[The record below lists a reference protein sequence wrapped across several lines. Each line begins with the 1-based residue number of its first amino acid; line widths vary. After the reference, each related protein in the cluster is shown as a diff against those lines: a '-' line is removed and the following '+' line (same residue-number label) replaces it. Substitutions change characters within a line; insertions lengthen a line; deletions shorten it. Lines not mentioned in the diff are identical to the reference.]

1 MTTLQGL
8 ASKASL
14 AKILKT
20 LKLFSQA
27 ETGTENNSILSLEL
41 AIIDSVQK
49 TEESPAVPSIKQQEN
64 IPPRRVIPEIPPRPA
79 AVKITTPIE
88 PKSSAPPAVSTPPKQ
103 PPRTDV
109 GKPPQTAEQPVS
121 ASVSPIEINSVAG
134 RLKHEW
140 RHILEQVP
148 PELRKSP
155 ALAILR
161 STGVQPVD
169 VDKGVIVL
177 SFRYA
182 YLKENWKSWK
192 ISCKKVLSNFI
203 GQNCRVQCVL
213 ENNHLVKEALKMG
226 AEIID
231 VEES

>member
-1 MTTLQGL
+1 
-8 ASKASL
+8 
-14 AKILKT
+14 
-20 LKLFSQA
+20 
-27 ETGTENNSILSLEL
+27 
-41 AIIDSVQK
+41 
-49 TEESPAVPSIKQQEN
+49 
-64 IPPRRVIPEIPPRPA
+64 
-79 AVKITTPIE
+79 
-88 PKSSAPPAVSTPPKQ
+88 
-103 PPRTDV
+103 
-109 GKPPQTAEQPVS
+109 VS
-121 ASVSPIEINSVAG
+121 ATVSPIEINSVAG

-182 YLKENWKSWK
+182 YLKEKLEELENKRVAE
-192 ISCKKVLSNFI
+192 KVLSNFV
-203 GQNCRVQCVL
+203 GQNCRVECIL